1 MGSRISW
8 YNKKLSFRGHEI
20 GNNGYYNKSYDSLS
34 YDNAYEDIK
43 KADTLLREITSYDI
57 KLFSAPSGVYNNDV
71 IKAAIN
77 LGYPGIVAGSINT
90 MDWRDKLNGLKT
102 GLPEG
107 EEIKIV
113 EKNNNPKLQKE
124 PLRVELDKRNGKPAT
139 LITDF
144 KGTDE
149 ALKELAKDLKVKCGA
164 GGSSRDGEILI
175 QGDFRHKITEI
186 LEMAGFKVKK
196 INFK

>member
-1 MGSRISW
+1 
-8 YNKKLSFRGHEI
+8 
-20 GNNGYYNKSYDSLS
+20 
-34 YDNAYEDIK
+34 
-43 KADTLLREITSYDI
+43 
-57 KLFSAPSGVYNNDV
+57 
-71 IKAAIN
+71 
-77 LGYPGIVAGSINT
+77 

-113 EKNNNPKLQKE
+113 EKNSNPKLQKE